1 MLSQLPFLT
10 RLTLRLATGA
20 ERLEPDYRRKIAAF
34 FQSSRDPSGGSVGR
48 RGGVDLYYTS
58 FALRGLG
65 LLGESGDENLER
77 YLRETVA
84 RSEQAGFSATEWI
97 SLLFCTQLWEA
108 STGRGLPDAEPQR
121 FLRELE
127 RFRRDDGGYAS
138 LENAAHSSTYHTF
151 LILGLQEFLAPE
163 RLPEQERLFAFL
175 QRRQKSDGGFVELEP
190 LKHSGTN
197 PTVAGLGLLTLLRN
211 RQPSSQVDEA
221 IDRGFHFLKQSQ
233 LSDGGFQANRRIPVA
248 DLLSTFTAV
257 SLFFDL
263 HREKE
268 IDLSAVRNF
277 VHGLERDTQ
286 DRLGYVGGTWDDQP
300 DVEYTFYGL
309 ATRCLCGRSAVGENY
324 YETGIQAGESELK
337 AVGVKKYAFH
347 G

>member
-10 RLTLRLATGA
+10 RLTLRLAAGA
-20 ERLEPDYRRKIAAF
+20 ERLEPDYRRKITVF
-34 FQSSRDPSGGSVGR
+34 FQAARDSSGGYIGR
-48 RGGVDLYYTS
+48 RGAADLYYTS

-108 STGRGLPDAEPQR
+108 STGRSLPDAEPQR

-138 LENAAHSSTYHTF
+138 SEHASHSSTYHTF
-151 LILGLQEFLAPE
+151 LVLGLQEFLAPE
-163 RLPEQERLFAFL
+163 RLPEQEPLFTFL

-190 LKHSGTN
+190 LKHSGSN

-211 RQPSSQVDEA
+211 RQPSPRGDEA
-221 IDRGFHFLKQSQ
+221 IDRGLRFLKQSQ
-233 LSDGGFQANRRIPVA
+233 LPDGGFQANRRIPIA
-248 DLLSTFTAV
+248 DLLSTFTVV

-268 IDLSAVRNF
+268 IDLPAVRNYTRA
-277 VHGLERDTQ
+277 LEKETQ
-286 DRLGYVGGTWDDQP
+286 DALGYVGGTWDNQP

-309 ATRCLCGRSAVGENY
+309 ATRCLLAE
-324 YETGIQAGESELK
+324 
-337 AVGVKKYAFH
+337 
-347 G
+347 